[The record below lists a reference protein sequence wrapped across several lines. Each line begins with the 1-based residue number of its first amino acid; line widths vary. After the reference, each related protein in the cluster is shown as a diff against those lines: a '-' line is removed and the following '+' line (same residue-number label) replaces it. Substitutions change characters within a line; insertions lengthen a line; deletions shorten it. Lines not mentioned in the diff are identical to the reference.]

1 MRKSIFL
8 VALWQDLHQFM
19 DIMLNLNPQYKTDEK
34 GNRVSVTISIQE
46 WHEIINE
53 MQELEV
59 LRSLNKQEEEKNK
72 SNYPGDDPGALFG

>member
-1 MRKSIFL
+1 
-8 VALWQDLHQFM
+8 
-19 DIMLNLNPQYKTDEK
+19 
-34 GNRVSVTISIQE
+34 VTISIQE
-46 WHEIINE
+46 WHEILNE

>member
-8 VALWQDLHQFM
+8 VALWQDLFQFM
-19 DIMLNLNPQYKTDEK
+19 DIMLDLNPQYKTDER

-46 WHEIINE
+46 WHEILNE

-72 SNYPGDDPGALFG
+72 INYPGDDPGALFG